1 MPDML
6 LIEERFPPSASTIG
20 AILGAG
26 FHFHSLAPHGANDY
40 WFMRDLPADAI
51 GPQRHATLHLVDR
64 ANPVG
69 RVMIR
74 VRDTCNTDPAAFEE
88 YKVRHCDS
96 DPTFIPKKYSPF
108 PFTTQPTY
116 TVTQI
121 PPSFRKNTLHAHL
134 PPNRPTI

>member
-1 MPDML
+1 
-6 LIEERFPPSASTIG
+6 
-20 AILGAG
+20 
-26 FHFHSLAPHGANDY
+26 
-40 WFMRDLPADAI
+40 MRDLPADAI

-96 DPTFIPKKYSPF
+96 DPTFIPKKYSPS
-108 PFTTQPTY
+108 PFTIQPAKSISIILFNELEGIGKNYVGFFLGGGRTGTKCY
-116 TVTQI
+116 FHIILLLVALS
-121 PPSFRKNTLHAHL
+121 PSVRLVIAFYVFGGTCLWN
-134 PPNRPTI
+134 